1 MVLNDSWIPTVA
13 FLMPTVKRII
23 PVFFFEE
30 QTEINFPY
38 YGKRT
43 PVINMIPL
51 GYEHTRSNLTFVG
64 SIDYNVIGPVYPDTI
79 KQVT

>member
-1 MVLNDSWIPTVA
+1 MIVWKGMVLNDSWIPTVA

-38 YGKRT
+38 YGKGHLLLIWFHLAMNT
-43 PVINMIPL
+43 L
-51 GYEHTRSNLTFVG
+51 DQT
-64 SIDYNVIGPVYPDTI
+64 
-79 KQVT
+79 

>member
-13 FLMPTVKRII
+13 FLMPTVKRSI

-38 YGKRT
+38 YGK
-43 PVINMIPL
+43 
-51 GYEHTRSNLTFVG
+51 
-64 SIDYNVIGPVYPDTI
+64 
-79 KQVT
+79 